1 MESAGLLSEVLGRCH
16 IGIWILQHSRNW
28 CGSPAEVVA
37 IRSEVLTTGVPGP
50 GPRRLCRFVA
60 GRVAHKGEYTP
71 AKESELSELDEA
83 IRLHFSERFQVTG
96 VIQSFFQAC
105 DASKCMEDLF
115 TARAKIYRPFV
126 AKARGSDYVVND
138 LALCSEINSLPVLRR
153 MGLPKIVS
161 VLLRYPMDT
170 RRLRQLLPPR
180 LCLPAYSR

>member
-1 MESAGLLSEVLGRCH
+1 M
-16 IGIWILQHSRNW
+16 
-28 CGSPAEVVA
+28 
-37 IRSEVLTTGVPGP
+37 
-50 GPRRLCRFVA
+50 A

-71 AKESELSELDEA
+71 AEESELSELDEA

-105 DASKCMEDLF
+105 EASKCIEDLY
-115 TARAKIYRPFV
+115 TARAKIYKPFV

-161 VLLRYPMDT
+161 LLLRYPMDT
-170 RRLRQLLPPR
+170 RRLRQLLPPQ